1 MNRIGPLESRDQKVE
16 IFEDERIHLVLPSAR
31 SQDSKRSGEK
41 STNNWRSPDTIALD
55 VQADSPLGILLGIIA
70 QLPRTSYNIVQ
81 FESGDTYK
89 KTETIGAILAEL
101 HNEVEHT
108 RNQTYHLM
116 AAVVRQRGVNYDEP
130 IMVCYLKPVFS
141 DKPLSN
147 WMIKTSLDTG
157 DNQRHLVLNKQKVS
171 IELADYATPEVHPVE
186 MVDID
191 DAETLTGMKPGSIN
205 FLIEEK
211 YYDQSFIVSLFQ
223 PDMIQM
229 RPGETEYL
237 GAKAE
242 DHLDT
247 AIIEV
252 PLGKVGMNYSVLLD
266 GSTFF
271 WLLTEIQ
278 KKHPQVKFLKN
289 EILGTGALRFELA
302 QIAESLVQ
310 ALKKFKFN
318 DQAPILNYF
327 NNLEKHLEHYIH
339 TNHPNIQS
347 DTISVFTKEFIRN
360 FLAIEGKVLYEMVDL
375 VLDEE
380 LDTEEKLRQVLYHF
394 YSKFTKTEF
403 AKNITPLNFDI
414 FIQKVCSD
422 LFNQGFAN
430 TFIVH
435 ILLQDEKGR
444 KNIAK
449 LLPKKTSLDATLRQ
463 YRRDQAVKIILGNV
477 YETIDHPKRAYH
489 KYEFSEETAKSEKY
503 FTLHS
508 QIVDLLPQFIARSAR
523 KRSHPLLGIEVIQED
538 MRECFYQRSPVL
550 GIGNTTITNMS
561 KIFIRICFG
570 KQIQLL
576 DIIEDKL
583 FVCGVSVR
591 NVLGMTG
598 KIAPDLARVF
608 DQDQYTLLRNR
619 RRRYTEYLLA
629 SSKEEHD
636 YHTDTP
642 CDQNKVLSL
651 LLPDLENFL
660 NLPMMRELF
669 GSSAELYMRL
679 TNVLDFEQ
687 SLTLEYAQQQRMRA

>member
-1 MNRIGPLESRDQKVE
+1 MN
-16 IFEDERIHLVLPSAR
+16 
-31 SQDSKRSGEK
+31 
-41 STNNWRSPDTIALD
+41 NNWQLSGSISLD
-55 VQADSPLGILLGIIA
+55 VQAHSPLGILLGIIA
-70 QLPRTSYNIVQ
+70 QLPRTLYKIVQ

-89 KTETIGAILAEL
+89 KTEKIEAILAEL

-108 RNQTYHLM
+108 RSQTYHLM

-141 DKPLSN
+141 DKPISN
-147 WMIKTSLDTG
+147 WMIKTSIDTG

-171 IELADYATPEVHPVE
+171 TELADYATPEIYPGE
-186 MVDID
+186 MIDID
-191 DAETLTGMKPGSIN
+191 DVETLIGMKPGSIN

-211 YYDQSFIVSLFQ
+211 YYHQSFIVSLFQ
-223 PDMIQM
+223 PDIIQM

-242 DHLDT
+242 HNLDT

-252 PLGKVGMNYSVLLD
+252 PLGKVGMNYSVMLD

-271 WLLTEIQ
+271 WILTEIQ
-278 KKHPQVKFLKN
+278 KKYPQIKFLKN

-310 ALKKFKFN
+310 GLKKFKFN
-318 DQAPILNYF
+318 EQGLILNYF
-327 NNLEKHLEHYIH
+327 NNLEKYLEHHIH
-339 TNHPNIQS
+339 TNHPHIQS
-347 DTISVFTKEFIRN
+347 DTISVFIKEFIRN
-360 FLAIEGKVLYEMVDL
+360 FLAVEGKVLYEMVDL
-375 VLDEE
+375 VLHEE
-380 LDTEEKLRQVLYHF
+380 LDTEEKLRELLYQF

-430 TFIVH
+430 KFILN

-449 LLPKKTSLDATLRQ
+449 LLPKKTSLDEMLRQ
-463 YRRDQAVKIILGNV
+463 YRRDQAVKIILSIV
-477 YETIDHPKRAYH
+477 YETTDRHPKRAYH

-508 QIVDLLPQFIARSAR
+508 QIVDLLPRFIARSAR
-523 KRSHPLLGIEVIQED
+523 KRSHPLLVFEEIQED
-538 MRECFYQRSPVL
+538 MIKFFYQRSPAL
-550 GIGNTTITNMS
+550 GIGNTTTITNMS

-608 DQDQYTLLRNR
+608 DQDQYTILHNR

-629 SSKEEHD
+629 RSKEKHD

-642 CDQNKVLSL
+642 CYQNKVLSL

-669 GSSAELYMRL
+669 GSSAELYTRL
-679 TNVLDFEQ
+679 TSVLDFEQ
-687 SLTLEYAQQQRMRA
+687 SLTLEYARYDHIA